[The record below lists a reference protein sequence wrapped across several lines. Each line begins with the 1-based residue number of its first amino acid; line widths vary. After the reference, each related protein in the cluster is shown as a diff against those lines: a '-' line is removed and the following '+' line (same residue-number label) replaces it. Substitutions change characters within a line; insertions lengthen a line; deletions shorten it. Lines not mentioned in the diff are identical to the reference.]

1 MLDSVEIQVDTS
13 QGVVVPKG
21 KKDQVTCKVELSESL
36 TAPVKKGQKVGKVIC
51 SLEDEIL
58 AEYPV
63 TAKGDVEEITFGSVW
78 DLLIRQFLQT

>member
-1 MLDSVEIQVDTS
+1 MKKHVKWLLLALSLVCLAGAAGRGSKQEEEAAATDTFS
-13 QGVVVPKG
+13 
-21 KKDQVTCKVELSESL
+21 T
-36 TAPVKKGQKVGKVIC
+36 
-51 SLEDEIL
+51 EDEIL